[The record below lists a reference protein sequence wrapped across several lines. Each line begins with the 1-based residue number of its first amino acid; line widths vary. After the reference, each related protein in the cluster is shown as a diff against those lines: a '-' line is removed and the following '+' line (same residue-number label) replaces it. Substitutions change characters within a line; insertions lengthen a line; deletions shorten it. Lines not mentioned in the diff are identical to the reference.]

1 MQFEF
6 STAGQILFGPGRL
19 REVGKLAAG
28 LGRQALLV
36 TGQDDLRAGKLSDLL
51 ADNRIESIRFSVAGE
66 PTVAVVQ
73 AGLAQAR
80 QAGCDLIVACGGG
93 SALDAGKAIAI
104 LLNNPGDLLDYL
116 EVIGQ
121 GKPLVHPPL
130 PYITIPTTAGTGA
143 EVTRNAVLG
152 SPEHGVKVSLRSPL
166 LQARLALIDPELT
179 VSLPPEVTA
188 STGLDAL
195 TQLIEPFLSIQ
206 ANPLTDALCREGLG
220 RAARSLRRAYT
231 DGTDLE
237 ARQELSLASLFS
249 GLALANAKLGVVH
262 GIASVVGGAI
272 AAPHGVI
279 CARLLPHA
287 MLVNLRALQ
296 QRLPGSAA
304 LARFDEIAQI
314 LTGMPE
320 ARAEDGIAWIQ
331 TLCEALQ
338 VAPLHKH
345 GLEEKDFPVLV
356 EKSLNA
362 SSTKGNP
369 VKLTAEEMGEILAG
383 AF

>member
-19 REVGKLAAG
+19 GEVGKRASG
-28 LGRQALLV
+28 LGRLALLV
-36 TGQDDLRAGKLSDLL
+36 TGQDDQRAATLAKLL
-51 ADNRIESIRFSVAGE
+51 AENRIESIRFSVTGE
-66 PTVAVVQ
+66 PTVDVVQ
-73 AGLAQAR
+73 SGLEQAR
-80 QAGCDLIVACGGG
+80 RAGCDLLIACGGG
-93 SALDAGKAIAI
+93 SALDTGKAVAI
-104 LLNNPGDLLDYL
+104 LLNNPGKVLDYL
-116 EVIGQ
+116 EVIGH

-166 LQARLALIDPELT
+166 LQARLALVDPELT

-195 TQLIEPFLSIQ
+195 TQLIEPFLSNQ
-206 ANPLTDALCREGLG
+206 ANPLTDALCREGMN

-231 DGTDLE
+231 HGSDLE
-237 ARQELSLASLFS
+237 ARQDLSLASLFS
-249 GLALANAKLGVVH
+249 GLALANAKLGAVH

-272 AAPHGVI
+272 SAPHGVI

-287 MLVNLRALQ
+287 MLVNLNALQ
-296 QRLPGSAA
+296 QRSPGSAA
-304 LARFDEIAQI
+304 LGRFDEVAQI
-314 LTGMPE
+314 LTGRPE
-320 ARAEDGIAWIQ
+320 ARAEDGVAWIQ
-331 TLCEALQ
+331 AVCEALQ
-338 VAPLHKH
+338 VAPLHTY
-345 GLEEKDFPVLV
+345 GLDELDFPELV
-356 EKSLNA
+356 EKSMKA

-369 VKLTAEEMGEILAG
+369 VKLNPEEMREILAG